1 MSFPNYIQYDMMDCG
16 AVCLQIIS
24 KYYGRY
30 LSQQRLRDLCHITH
44 NGVSLLGISDAA
56 EAIGFRTVGV
66 KITWE
71 QLKSDATLPCIVHWN
86 QSHFIVV
93 YKIIK
98 KREGWKVCVSDP
110 GGGLLE
116 YPMESFV
123 KSWLQ
128 IKSNYA
134 EKHEGRGVAL
144 LLAPRPVFYNEE
156 GEEEKRISLW
166 KLIGYLRPYKSYII
180 QVLFAML
187 TASIISMIF
196 PFLTQAMVDTGIGS
210 SNISFVVMILIAQ
223 MCLVVGQMANNV
235 IRSWLMLHITTRIS
249 ISLISDFLNKLMR
262 LPIAFFDSK
271 HTGDILQRI
280 HDYNRIQSFLT
291 GALISTVMAV
301 VTFLIY
307 GIIMSSYNTF
317 ILIVFVVG
325 SIFYLGWIEVFM
337 KRRKKLDYMQFQE
350 ASANQSN
357 LIQLVNGMQEIK
369 LNNCER
375 QRRWEWEHIQAK
387 LFKISTRSLTL
398 GQTQDIGGALI
409 DQTKNIIISFI
420 SAEAVI
426 TGNMTLG
433 AMVALQYII
442 GQLNAPLNQF
452 VTFMQSLQDARISM
466 DRMSEIHEKED
477 EENYSDDKI
486 HEIPQYA
493 DIEFYN
499 VSYQYDGPRSPK
511 VIDDLTLR
519 IPANRVTAIVG
530 ASGSGK
536 TTLLKMLLGF
546 YEPCEGEIRI
556 DGRLLENYSISQ
568 WRKNCG
574 VVMQDGFIFYNTIA
588 NNISLSD
595 EKPDMK
601 RVKEAAWQANISSFI
616 DSLPMR
622 YNTKIGT
629 EGHGLSSGQKQRILI
644 ARAIYKDAKF
654 LLFDEATNSL
664 DANNEKFIIEQLD
677 SFFQNKTVIIVAHRL
692 STVKN
697 ADNIVVLEHGHIVEQ
712 GTHEHLIAQRG
723 AYYELVKNQLE
734 LGN

>member
-1 MSFPNYIQYDMMDCG
+1 MMDCG

-116 YPMESFV
+116 YPIDSFL

-128 IKSNYA
+128 IKNNRA
-134 EKHEGRGVAL
+134 EKHEERGVAL
-144 LLAPRPVFYNEE
+144 LLGPRPVFYNEE
-156 GEEEKRISLW
+156 GEEEKGISLW

-210 SNISFVVMILIAQ
+210 SNISFVLMILIAQ

-291 GALISTVMAV
+291 GALISTAMAV

-307 GIIMSSYNTF
+307 AIIMSSYNSS
-317 ILIVFVVG
+317 ILIVFVIG

-387 LFKISTRSLTL
+387 LFRISTRSLTL
-398 GQTQDIGGALI
+398 GQTQDIGGSLI

-420 SAEAVI
+420 AAEAVI

-466 DRMSEIHEKED
+466 ERMSEIHEKED
-477 EENYSDDKI
+477 EENCSDDKI
-486 HEIPQYA
+486 REIPKHA
-493 DIEFYN
+493 DIELYN

-511 VIDDLTLR
+511 VIDNLTLK

-588 NNISLSD
+588 SNISLSD

-601 RVKEAAWQANISSFI
+601 RVKEAARRGNISSFI

-644 ARAIYKDAKF
+644 ARAIYKDAKY

-697 ADNIVVLEHGHIVEQ
+697 ADNIVVLGHGHIVEQ
-712 GTHEHLIAQRG
+712 GTHEHLIAQRR

>member
-116 YPMESFV
+116 YPIDSFL

-128 IKSNYA
+128 IKNNRA
-134 EKHEGRGVAL
+134 EKHEERGVAL
-144 LLAPRPVFYNEE
+144 LLGPRPVFYNEE
-156 GEEEKRISLW
+156 GEEEKGISLW

-210 SNISFVVMILIAQ
+210 SNISFVLMILIAQ

-291 GALISTVMAV
+291 GALISTAMAV

-307 GIIMSSYNTF
+307 AIIMSSYNSS
-317 ILIVFVVG
+317 ILIVFVIG

-387 LFKISTRSLTL
+387 LFRISTRSLTL
-398 GQTQDIGGALI
+398 GQTQDIGGSLI

-420 SAEAVI
+420 AAEAVI

-466 DRMSEIHEKED
+466 ERMSEIHEKED
-477 EENYSDDKI
+477 EENCSDDKI
-486 HEIPQYA
+486 REIPKHA
-493 DIEFYN
+493 DIELYN

-511 VIDDLTLR
+511 VIDNLTLK

-588 NNISLSD
+588 SNISLSD

-601 RVKEAAWQANISSFI
+601 RVKEAARRGNISSFI

-644 ARAIYKDAKF
+644 ARAIYKDAKY

-697 ADNIVVLEHGHIVEQ
+697 ADNIVVLGHGHIVEQ
-712 GTHEHLIAQRG
+712 GTHEHLIAQRR

>member
-71 QLKSDATLPCIVHWN
+71 QLKSDATLPCIIHWN

-98 KREGWKVCVSDP
+98 KRNGWEVCVSDP
-110 GGGLLE
+110 NGGLLR
-116 YPMESFV
+116 YPVNSFL

-128 IKSNYA
+128 IRNNHDGKY
-134 EKHEGRGVAL
+134 EERGVAL

-166 KLIGYLRPYKSYII
+166 KLISYLRPYKNYII

-187 TASIISMIF
+187 TASIISLIF

-210 SNISFVVMILIAQ
+210 GNISFVAMILIAQ
-223 MCLVVGQMANNV
+223 LCLLVGQMANNV

-291 GALISTVMAV
+291 GALISTAMAV

-307 GIIMSSYNTF
+307 GVIMSSYNTH
-317 ILIVFVVG
+317 ILIIFIIG
-325 SIFYLGWIEVFM
+325 SLLYLGWIQIFM
-337 KRRKKLDYMQFQE
+337 RRRKKLDYMQFQE

-387 LFKISTRSLTL
+387 LFRISTRSLTL
-398 GQTQDIGGALI
+398 GQTQDIGGSLI

-466 DRMSEIHEKED
+466 ERMSEIHEKKD
-477 EENYSDDKI
+477 EESYSDDKI
-486 HEIPQYA
+486 REIPQHA
-493 DIEFYN
+493 DIELYN

-511 VIDDLTLR
+511 VIDNLTLK

-588 NNISLSD
+588 SNISLSD
-595 EKPDMK
+595 EKPNMK
-601 RVKEAAWQANISSFI
+601 RVKEAARQGNISSFI

-644 ARAIYKDAKF
+644 ARAIYKDARY